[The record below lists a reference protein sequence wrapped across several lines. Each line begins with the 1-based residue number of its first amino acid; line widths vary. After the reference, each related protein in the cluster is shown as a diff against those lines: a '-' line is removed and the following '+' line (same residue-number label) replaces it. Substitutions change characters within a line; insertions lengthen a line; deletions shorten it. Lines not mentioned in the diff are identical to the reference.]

1 MKNLF
6 VICFSMLLS
15 VPVFAQN
22 TTSLLEDEKIR
33 WNLAAA
39 QIEASLDSEYESV
52 REQTLKNAIVIVTL
66 YRDKIN
72 LANQGSLLKK
82 IYNESESPEH
92 RKLAFALLQTIGGNR
107 AQDYLAR
114 HATQS
119 ESEEFRMVL
128 ASVLNDYFMS
138 RQDSSTIG

>member
-1 MKNLF
+1 MKYF
-6 VICFSMLLS
+6 FAICFSVLLS

-22 TTSLLEDEKIR
+22 PASLLEDEKIR

-39 QIEASLDSEYESV
+39 QIEVSLDSEYESV

-82 IYNESESPEH
+82 IYVESKSAEH
-92 RKLAFALLQTIGGNR
+92 RNLAFALLQTIGGNR

-114 HATQS
+114 HATQA
-119 ESEEFRMVL
+119 ESDEVRMVL
-128 ASVLNDYFMS
+128 VTVLNDYFNS
-138 RQDSSTIG
+138 RQDSTAIG